1 MKTATQN
8 LENDHEHILQLIEV
22 MNNMAKIKSNDTDD
36 IESVI
41 TIISNY
47 ADGFH
52 HAKEENL
59 LFPAMVEKGY
69 SLEQG
74 PIAVMLHDHELGR
87 TYVQGMRD
95 GLLQYRNG
103 ATEALDIIYNNMMK
117 YGQLLQ
123 NHIAKENNIL
133 FRMADNALSIEE
145 QQQLLKE
152 FEKIEQ
158 SEAFGSNISKYLTAI
173 NNLKTLYNHQATV

>member
-22 MNNMAKIKSNDTDD
+22 MYNMAKVKSNDTND

-41 TIISNY
+41 TIIRDY

-59 LFPAMVEKGY
+59 LFPAMMEKGF
-69 SLEQG
+69 SSEQG

-87 TYVQGMRD
+87 KFVQGMTA

-103 ATEALDIIYNNMMK
+103 ATEALDKIYQNMLN

-133 FRMADNALSIEE
+133 FRMADNALSIGD

-158 SEAFGSNISKYLTAI
+158 SEEYGSNISSYLTAI
-173 NNLKTLYNHQATV
+173 NNLKSLYNYQATV